1 MYRNTFFFFNELWKN
16 LTRNPLMTV
25 AATTTSV
32 LSLITL
38 GISLVFIYNINNLT
52 AEITSQVE
60 IRAFLKLDL
69 SNVRIV
75 NLRAE
80 ILKFPEVK
88 RVEYVS
94 PDAALDKLEGELQID
109 LDMMPEENPLPPAL
123 VVRVS
128 DPRAI
133 GMVAERIKELDGVDE
148 LLYGENIIQGILA
161 VSVVIKF
168 IGYMLTML
176 MAVGAL
182 FTIMNTIRLTL
193 IARRI
198 EIRTMQLVG
207 ATSWFIRWP
216 FLLEGVTLGA
226 LGALFSAFFLSLA
239 YFLLC
244 ARIQS
249 SLPFIFPLVP
259 EGAMTQR
266 LVSIL
271 LLAGMAMGL
280 AGSYIS
286 LSRFLTE
293 DNKD

>member
-1 MYRNTFFFFNELWKN
+1 
-16 LTRNPLMTV
+16 MTV

-38 GISLVFIYNINNLT
+38 GISLIFIYNINNLT

-239 YFLLC
+239 YFLLS